1 MRNFSPIHKTVRVFI
16 TALLVLVFCLGSW
29 LSGAEAEKASS
40 APATEL
46 YEEARQVYYSL
57 TESKTK
63 RSSRSQWINVIDK
76 FRLVIDKFPQSHEGY
91 KATFTIARL
100 YHALMKELGNP
111 KDLDKAF
118 GYYWKLLS
126 EYPVNRL
133 SDDALLHL
141 GDTYIDKKN
150 YIAAQQAFRNVVLKF
165 PDGDQ
170 VEEANKRLK
179 EIEPRAREQLAA
191 NKEAEAPVLLE
202 KLEYSTRPNSVR
214 ITVETRDP
222 VSFNQKRLSDP
233 DRIYF
238 NFENTELAKGLTKN
252 FQLESDLL
260 KQVRLSQFDPRTSR
274 LVLDLQPENH
284 VEVVARQEKSRIIID
299 VHSNL
304 PKKNLSRQ
312 NEAHEVPHK
321 TPNKE
326 VKKLQIAQKPH
337 ITAKPFRKTASSK
350 KEIPIIVID
359 PGHGGKDDGAK
370 GQKGLLEKHVNL
382 AVSQRLK
389 KVLEKRYKFNVIMT
403 REDDTFISLK
413 GRGEIANQKGA
424 DLFVSVHANAAP
436 RKSAKGIE
444 TYYLGSASSERAL
457 STAARENGKLV
468 QSVSDNQVQKILA
481 SLISTTK
488 MNDSARLAGRV
499 QSQLHKQLSKKYSG
513 VNNLGVKEGPFFV
526 LHDTNMASILVEVGF
541 VTNKQEAARLKK
553 PAYLDRLAEAIAQAI
568 YDYMKEKA
576 PAI

>member
-1 MRNFSPIHKTVRVFI
+1 MRNFPPIHKTVRIFI

-457 STAARENGKLV
+457 STAARENGELV

>member
-457 STAARENGKLV
+457 STAARENGELV

>member
-1 MRNFSPIHKTVRVFI
+1 MRNFPPIHKTVRVFI

>member
-1 MRNFSPIHKTVRVFI
+1 MRNFPPIHKTVRIFI

-553 PAYLDRLAEAIAQAI
+553 PAYLDRLAEAMAQAS

-576 PAI
+576 PAS